1 MSLKLLSESITFV
14 FNIMFYRIES
24 YNKQG
29 PFFSEGKSFLTI
41 LNNKLFIESIKNIKM
56 VAIEQ
61 HRLHALIY
69 FLFTQTFTMV
79 NS

>member
-1 MSLKLLSESITFV
+1 
-14 FNIMFYRIES
+14 MFSRIES

-29 PFFSEGKSFLTI
+29 PFFSEGKSFWTI

-61 HRLHALIY
+61 HRLHSLINS
-69 FLFTQTFTMV
+69 LFTQIFIMV

>member
-1 MSLKLLSESITFV
+1 
-14 FNIMFYRIES
+14 MFSRIES

-29 PFFSEGKSFLTI
+29 PFFSEGKSFWTI

-61 HRLHALIY
+61 HRLHSLI
-69 FLFTQTFTMV
+69 FSLFTQIFIMV